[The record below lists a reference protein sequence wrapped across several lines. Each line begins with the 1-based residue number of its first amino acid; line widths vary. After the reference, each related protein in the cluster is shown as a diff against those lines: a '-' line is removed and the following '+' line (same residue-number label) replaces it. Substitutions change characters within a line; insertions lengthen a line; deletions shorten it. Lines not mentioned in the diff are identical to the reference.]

1 MRCLYCNKEFEKGSE
16 EHIIHNAIGGL
27 LTSDKICCH
36 DCNNMV
42 SKKIDDD
49 FCKIFSPFSSILNLN
64 KSHGKNSKPSYEVLI
79 EYEGKKYTAIYK
91 GNTFVDCVML
101 KKELRQNITD
111 EIISKFK
118 LIGIKFNI
126 QNDTFYN
133 GIRKIAINFALNNNI
148 DKSIIQNLNISEDQL
163 EFNQIVIPFVPLTYI
178 DQYIEA
184 GTEDEIYHSLILF
197 ISKKKMWCYIE
208 LFSTFKF
215 YVLLNSGIKEDDKL
229 IASYCQFIEKQD
241 RSPKTFHVRRP
252 KDAFTL
258 SRIYNVECTLDIDE
272 LHKRINKSIQ
282 VKDYL
287 EDFYVRNYRLSLC
300 DLQEYFLEKSGEN
313 ERLKIFLIER
323 KYYFEELEYGEKILN
338 KNRFRILLP
347 KNKSYPEEIIKLLR
361 KNKNFCSRYT
371 NIKFKQ
377 ISNRILEKFNDK
389 EE

>member
-1 MRCLYCNKEFEKGSE
+1 M
-16 EHIIHNAIGGL
+16 
-27 LTSDKICCH
+27 
-36 DCNNMV
+36 
-42 SKKIDDD
+42 
-49 FCKIFSPFSSILNLN
+49 
-64 KSHGKNSKPSYEVLI
+64 
-79 EYEGKKYTAIYK
+79 
-91 GNTFVDCVML
+91 
-101 KKELRQNITD
+101 
-111 EIISKFK
+111 
-118 LIGIKFNI
+118 
-126 QNDTFYN
+126 
-133 GIRKIAINFALNNNI
+133 
-148 DKSIIQNLNISEDQL
+148 
-163 EFNQIVIPFVPLTYI
+163 VIPFVPLTYI

-300 DLQEYFLEKSGEN
+300 DLQEYFLEKSGDN
-313 ERLKIFLIER
+313 ERLKKFLIER
-323 KYYFEELEYGEKILN
+323 KYYFEEL
-338 KNRFRILLP
+338 
-347 KNKSYPEEIIKLLR
+347 
-361 KNKNFCSRYT
+361 
-371 NIKFKQ
+371 
-377 ISNRILEKFNDK
+377 
-389 EE
+389 